1 MTSLS
6 LMTGTRVGRRA
17 TTHIPNRDYWCEY
30 ARRWIWIK
38 SEWDL
43 SVNPNEKTALN
54 DMLATCKAD

>member
-1 MTSLS
+1 
-6 LMTGTRVGRRA
+6 MTGTRVGRRA

-43 SVNPNEKTALN
+43 SANPDEKTALN